1 MFLAAFGFFAGIIF
15 LPRYFLVVEGISAT
29 ASGYSLLPLLAAL
42 IVSATLSGQIVA
54 RTHHYKL
61 LILFSMALLAIGS
74 FLMTNLT
81 ADTDR
86 LQLWLWMVIAGL
98 GIGPSFAVFTLIVQN
113 SVVPRL
119 IGVATSSLTFFQQ
132 IGGTVGLTIAGT
144 LFADR
149 FVAELPKQMA
159 AAGADPLVVQAFAS
173 SGSAAGNAIGQ
184 LTGTGDLGAQILAGT
199 PEPFRPLV
207 QANIDAIVTGIHD
220 AFALATA
227 AVFGVG
233 VVAAAIA
240 AVFCLFLQEQPMGAG
255 AEAAAEAESEAEAS
269 AGARD
274 VVGAPGG

>member
-1 MFLAAFGFFAGIIF
+1 
-15 LPRYFLVVEGISAT
+15 
-29 ASGYSLLPLLAAL
+29 
-42 IVSATLSGQIVA
+42 
-54 RTHHYKL
+54 
-61 LILFSMALLAIGS
+61 
-74 FLMTNLT
+74 MTNLT

-227 AVFGVG
+227 SVFWVG

-269 AGARD
+269 ARARE